1 MTNLSRIN
9 FLMINHVTEFRVYL
23 RFLALFL
30 RMQSEV
36 WEELILKASEEGEGM
51 LFNHGHHLHGLV
63 SGTDH
68 ELTIESKNKFGW
80 SRPLVVHFS
89 TLPEGKDSW
98 GC

>member
-1 MTNLSRIN
+1 
-9 FLMINHVTEFRVYL
+9 MINHVTEFRVYL
-23 RFLALFL
+23 RFLALLL

-36 WEELILKASEEGEGM
+36 WEELILKASEKDGEGM
-51 LFNHGHHLHGLV
+51 LFNHVHQLHGLL
-63 SGTDH
+63 SGNDY
-68 ELTIESKNKFGW
+68 ELTIESENKFGW